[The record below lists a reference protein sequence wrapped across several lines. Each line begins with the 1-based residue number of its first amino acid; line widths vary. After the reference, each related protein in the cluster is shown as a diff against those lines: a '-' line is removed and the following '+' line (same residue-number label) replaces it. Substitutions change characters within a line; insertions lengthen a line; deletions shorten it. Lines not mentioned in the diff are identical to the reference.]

1 MYKITKDGKVLAITD
16 RLWRCKMQTNGVPV
30 VAKEDDTNAPGVIV
44 NGTIYN
50 LPGYE
55 TAVIEEFSDVRALIN
70 EIQAGSAT
78 TEDICM
84 ALAELG
90 QLVAGGV
97 DNG

>member
-1 MYKITKDGKVLAITD
+1 MYKITKEGKVLTVTD
-16 RLWRCKMQTNGVPV
+16 RLLRCKRQSNGVNVIDP
-30 VAKEDDTNAPGVIV
+30 EGEGVIV

-55 TAVIEEFSDVRALIN
+55 TAVIEDCSGDVRELIG

-90 QLVAGGV
+90 QLVAGGA

>member
-1 MYKITKDGKVLAITD
+1 MYKVTKDGQILTVTEKL
-16 RLWRCKMQTNGVPV
+16 LWCRMQSNGVV
-30 VAKEDDTNAPGVIV
+30 VIDKDGEGVVV

-55 TAVIEEFSDVRALIN
+55 TAMVEEFNDVRGLIG

-78 TEDICM
+78 TEDVYM